1 MPVKLLIPLDGSES
15 AMRAVEYV
23 AQAFGHNPDV
33 DIVLL
38 HILPGI
44 PPSLW
49 DDGHILNEE
58 EHQKREE
65 LVHDWEKQQAK
76 EWQVIFAQA
85 QDKLI
90 QAGIAP
96 EAIKSKFQAQYG
108 DIAED
113 ILDEADL
120 EGRST
125 IVIGRRGLTGAAKFF
140 LGSISTK
147 IVNQARG
154 IAVII
159 VDYASKE
166 EPEESRWAKIQERRL
181 KKAKAKAELKAKAKA
196 KKEAKEKA
204 KPKEKKVKHKDK
216 KGFWQKFIYFSK
228 YGTWP

>member
-1 MPVKLLIPLDGSES
+1 MPAKLLIPLDGSES

-23 AQAFGHNPDV
+23 ANAFGHNPDV
-33 DIVLL
+33 DIMLL

-49 DDGHILNEE
+49 DDGHILSEE
-58 EHQKREE
+58 EYQEREE
-65 LVHDWEKQQAK
+65 LILDWEKQQAK

-85 QDKLI
+85 RNKLI
-90 QAGIAP
+90 QAGVAAA
-96 EAIKSKFQAQYG
+96 AISSKFQPQYG

-113 ILDEADL
+113 ILDEAEL

-140 LGSISTK
+140 LGSISAK
-147 IVNQARG
+147 LVNHAKG

-159 VDYASKE
+159 VDYAPKE
-166 EPEESRWAKIQERRL
+166 ESPESRAAYIQERRL
-181 KKAKAKAELKAKAKA
+181 KKAQAKTER
-196 KKEAKEKA
+196 KKKRKT
-204 KPKEKKVKHKDK
+204 KPKSKTK
-216 KGFWQKFIYFSK
+216 KGFWQRFIDFSK